1 MSREGIGATGWW
13 RWEQSSS
20 RRLEEVPCCHSVNIT
35 PLFQHLVFRLLSFHA
50 TNEHIRR
57 LLHSQ
62 LQKLCIQTWNLFAFR
77 SRESG
82 GLYPGS
88 RCLCLHMQVFQRF
101 MIMRNTTIPDQ
112 SIQHPGTNT
121 GGDAN
126 APNMLIG
133 HIITRNRNL
142 IYLYQHGKVHE
153 KVSLLVCRQV
163 EIKHIP
169 SIY

>member
-20 RRLEEVPCCHSVNIT
+20 RRLEEVPCCHGVNNT

-50 TNEHIRR
+50 TNEYILR
-57 LLHSQ
+57 LLHSR

-101 MIMRNTTIPDQ
+101 IIMGNRTIPDQ

-126 APNMLIG
+126 APGQQLTPKSTPNMLIG
-133 HIITRNRNL
+133 NIITRNRNL

-153 KVSLLVCRQV
+153 KV
-163 EIKHIP
+163 
-169 SIY
+169 